1 MMNLNQLMN
10 FNSVLA
16 QAMKM
21 AQGKNPQ
28 ELEQIARNICK
39 ERGIDYDQMFSQFK
53 QQKEF
58 FDNGFNRR

>member
-10 FNSVLA
+10 FNPVFV

-39 ERGIDYDQMFSQFK
+39 ERGLDYDQMFSQFK

-58 FDNGFNRR
+58 FDNGFNRW

>member
-10 FNSVLA
+10 FNPVFV

-21 AQGKNPQ
+21 AQGKNSQ

-39 ERGIDYDQMFSQFK
+39 ERGLDCDQMFSQFK

>member
-10 FNSVLA
+10 FNPVLA

-39 ERGIDYDQMFSQFK
+39 ERGLDYDQMFSQFK

>member
-10 FNSVLA
+10 FNPVFA

-39 ERGIDYDQMFSQFK
+39 ERGLDYDQMFSQFK

>member
-1 MMNLNQLMN
+1 MN
-10 FNSVLA
+10 FNPVFV

-39 ERGIDYDQMFSQFK
+39 ERGLDYDQMFSQFK

>member
-10 FNSVLA
+10 FNPVFV

-21 AQGKNPQ
+21 AQGKNSQ

-39 ERGIDYDQMFSQFK
+39 ERGLDYDQMFSQFK

-58 FDNGFNRR
+58 FDNGFNRW

>member
-10 FNSVLA
+10 FNPVFV

-39 ERGIDYDQMFSQFK
+39 ERGLDYDQMFSQFK

>member
-10 FNSVLA
+10 FNPVLA

-39 ERGIDYDQMFSQFK
+39 ERGLDYDQMFSQFK

-58 FDNGFNRR
+58 FDNGFNRW

>member
-1 MMNLNQLMN
+1 MMNLNNLMN
-10 FNSVLA
+10 FNPIFA

-21 AQGKNPQ
+21 AQGRNPQ

-39 ERGIDYDQMFSQFK
+39 ERGINFDQALSQFK

-58 FDNGFNRR
+58 FSNGFNRW

>member
-10 FNSVLA
+10 FNPVFV
-16 QAMKM
+16 QAMNM
-21 AQGKNPQ
+21 AQGKNSQ

-39 ERGIDYDQMFSQFK
+39 ERGLDYDQMFSQFK

>member
-10 FNSVLA
+10 FNPVLA

-21 AQGKNPQ
+21 AQGKSPQ

-39 ERGIDYDQMFSQFK
+39 ERGLDYDQMFSQFK

-58 FDNGFNRR
+58 FDNGFNRW

>member
-1 MMNLNQLMN
+1 MN
-10 FNSVLA
+10 FNPVFV

-39 ERGIDYDQMFSQFK
+39 ERGLDYDQMFSQFK

-58 FDNGFNRR
+58 FDNGFNRW